1 MSTER
6 ANLSNHAIKSKE
18 HIAKMEIKLA
28 RLGDSQLLLDHV
40 DKQQQTLDSLQEH
53 LNKSEGSLILKDDI
67 IKSLEKELDT
77 LHRAFDVQ
85 DRYEKPIMN
94 SGNVGTN
101 GIYVER
107 EKMRSLYY
115 ELGKRQSNAHS
126 LTLSLADSSIEISQ
140 LKQALK
146 DAALLKLKMEESA
159 VISGLQSQQELEEK
173 KNLLNELSN
182 VQENSRRANE
192 LHSKMMGQSED
203 LTKRL
208 SELRCAS
215 DVIIAEKE
223 TLVFELSSLLYAS
236 QLEVV
241 SLNGRIEELK
251 QSVTLLQ
258 SSSDLTEQR
267 SMTNLNKAIIER
279 QVLTELLQEAELMKP
294 ELNMVHQH
302 LEDAIRD
309 REEKSRLIESA
320 RRLSEREILQAR
332 DTAEDLQR
340 QLVAAQEHLEV
351 IQKRECDLEEE
362 RTSALTTLQRTLEA
376 AKALTVKLQC
386 EKDRRILAEERANKA
401 ERLAETLQRA
411 KEHVSSAVLDALHQ
425 EKAKSVRLEKVISQ
439 MTNSRDYIP
448 HPVQRSSSVSPHR
461 STVTGRS
468 DGEYNYDGH
477 FSASIGGMS
486 ILPAQAATTSSSLK
500 RHPLSAMQSIPPHN
514 FLGRTVSSDL
524 TAGAVI
530 MEHRRSLPSFSQSSP
545 SRMTACNLQN
555 GQSKDLRRESWRL
568 MERAVDSGV
577 DTKRSR
583 ETLEDEISRASH
595 AYDSLPVPE
604 VRASTSKLPTSVS
617 PPKSIVDGL
626 TR

>member
-1 MSTER
+1 
-6 ANLSNHAIKSKE
+6 
-18 HIAKMEIKLA
+18 MEIKLA

-40 DKQQQTLDSLQEH
+40 GIQQQTIDNLQEH

-67 IKSLEKELDT
+67 IKSLERELDT

-85 DRYEKPIMN
+85 DHYEKPIIN
-94 SGNVGTN
+94 GRNLGTS

-126 LTLSLADSSIEISQ
+126 LTLSLADSSIEITH

-146 DAALLKLKMEESA
+146 DATLIKQKMQENALVLE
-159 VISGLQSQQELEEK
+159 LQSQQELEEK
-173 KNLLNELSN
+173 KNLLDELSH
-182 VQENSRRANE
+182 VQENSRKASD
-192 LHSKMMGQSED
+192 LHSKAIGQIED

-208 SELRCAS
+208 SELRTAS
-215 DVIIAEKE
+215 DIIIAEKE
-223 TLVFELSSLLYAS
+223 TLVFELSSLLYSS

-267 SMTNLNKAIIER
+267 SMTNLNKAITER

-309 REEKSRLIESA
+309 REEKSRMIESA
-320 RRLSEREILQAR
+320 RHLSERDILQAR
-332 DTAEDLQR
+332 DAAEVLQR
-340 QLVAAQEHLEV
+340 RLVAAQEQLEV
-351 IQKRECDLEEE
+351 IQNRECDLEEE

-448 HPVQRSSSVSPHR
+448 HPVQRSASVSPPR
-461 STVTGRS
+461 STVTGRA
-468 DGEYNYDGH
+468 DGEYNSDGH
-477 FSASIGGMS
+477 FSGSIGGMS
-486 ILPAQAATTSSSLK
+486 ILSRQHPPNISSSFN
-500 RHPLSAMQSIPPHN
+500 RQPLSVMQTMPPRSS
-514 FLGRTVSSDL
+514 LGRTDSLEL
-524 TAGAVI
+524 TANAVI
-530 MEHRRSLPSFSQSSP
+530 MEHRRNLPSFSQSSP
-545 SRMTACNLQN
+545 SRMTSCNLQN
-555 GQSKDLRRESWRL
+555 SQSRDFRRESWRL
-568 MERAVDSGV
+568 MERAVDNGV
-577 DTKRSR
+577 DMKRNL
-583 ETLEDEISRASH
+583 ETLEDEITEGSH
-595 AYDSLPVPE
+595 AYDLFLVPE
-604 VRASTSKLPTSVS
+604 VRASISKLPTSVS

>member
-1 MSTER
+1 
-6 ANLSNHAIKSKE
+6 
-18 HIAKMEIKLA
+18 MEIKLA

-40 DKQQQTLDSLQEH
+40 GIQQQTIDNLQEH

-182 VQENSRRANE
+182 VQENSRKANE
-192 LHSKMMGQSED
+192 LHSKMVGQSED

-448 HPVQRSSSVSPHR
+448 HPVQRSASVSPPR
-461 STVTGRS
+461 STVTGRA

-477 FSASIGGMS
+477 FSGSIAGMS
-486 ILPAQAATTSSSLK
+486 ILPRQHPPTTSSSFN
-500 RHPLSAMQSIPPHN
+500 RQPLSVMQTVPPRS
-514 FLGRTVSSDL
+514 FLGRTDSLEL
-524 TAGAVI
+524 TANAVI
-530 MEHRRSLPSFSQSSP
+530 MEHRRNLPSFSQSSP
-545 SRMTACNLQN
+545 SRMTSCNLQN
-555 GQSKDLRRESWRL
+555 SQSRDFRRESWRL
-568 MERAVDSGV
+568 MERAVDNGV
-577 DTKRSR
+577 DMKRNL
-583 ETLEDEISRASH
+583 ETLEDEITEGSH
-595 AYDSLPVPE
+595 AYDLFLVPE